1 MSKGKKEGNH
11 HEKYDRAE
19 QKSHFFEKIK
29 WICSA
34 SGRPDAYQMIPRGEL
49 ETLYRLRSLPFRI
62 MAAPG
67 QQVQE
72 DVLKRMRS
80 VLSYSLKNRNVPLL
94 KNGPEVTLVEYHSVV
109 EMFRLYLSR
118 IEDSAFRTA
127 AELKNAMSPFAQFE
141 EGNKIGSDQ
150 ILVALNVAA
159 SVVSD
164 LNSRLYWVERKEKL
178 RSFDP
183 FGYESLLLVHSG
195 VPEKKYFSMDGISRP
210 SVKVCW
216 PFQSKDGIYETH
228 VNPDALGIQSR
239 CSSGALDVYIQA
251 HALRR
256 LSERLDSI
264 GPASLQM
271 ELYFSLEYAHG
282 FRQDNGSFLIEYMY
296 HRIKVGY
303 LVADLQ
309 DNALVIRTFLFITNS
324 GTPEGKKLHEISGI
338 RRLDKEFLAIDK
350 LSTFIASD
358 IRSNK
363 ELESLFLEAG
373 CGCLLE
379 LHDREKD
386 DYEDEGMTS
395 SLTMLMKYFG
405 LGEKEDFLAPDPI
418 AKLRAKF
425 AVDS

>member
-1 MSKGKKEGNH
+1 MSKGKKKSGH
-11 HEKYDRAE
+11 HEKYDKAE
-19 QKSHFFEKIK
+19 IKNHFFEKIK

-34 SGRPDAYQMIPRGEL
+34 AGRPDAYQMIPRDRL
-49 ETLYRLRSLPFRI
+49 EVLYKLRSLPFRI

-67 QQVQE
+67 EQVQE
-72 DVLKRMRS
+72 IVLKKTRN
-80 VLSYSLKNRNVPLL
+80 VLSFALKRQEVPLM
-94 KNGPEVTLVEYHSVV
+94 KNGPETTAAEYHSVV
-109 EMFRLYLSR
+109 NKFRLYLR
-118 IEDSAFRTA
+118 GIKDDAFPTA
-127 AELKNAMSPFAQFE
+127 AELKNALSPFAQFE
-141 EGNKIGSDQ
+141 EGYTVGSNQ
-150 ILVALNVAA
+150 ILLCLNVTGWM
-159 SVVSD
+159 VSD

-183 FGYESLLLVHSG
+183 FGYENLLLVHSR
-195 VPEKKYFSMDGISRP
+195 VPEKKYFSIDGISRP

-216 PFQSKDGIYETH
+216 PFVSKDGIQSAH
-228 VNPDALGIQSR
+228 VNPDALGIPGG
-239 CSSGALDVYIQA
+239 CSSGALDVYIQT

-256 LSERLDSI
+256 LSERLDCDDP
-264 GPASLQM
+264 GSLLTNLFTSF
-271 ELYFSLEYAHG
+271 EEPHCC
-282 FRQDNGSFLIEYMY
+282 RQGNGSFLIEYAL
-296 HRIKVGY
+296 HGIKAGY

-324 GTPEGKKLHEISGI
+324 GTPEGKKLQEISGI

-405 LGEKEDFLAPDPI
+405 VGAEQDFLAPDPI
-418 AKLRAKF
+418 SKLRARLS
-425 AVDS
+425 AAS